1 MNYLTELMECLRPE
15 PTGYGAFDNN
25 DEIEPGTICD
35 YCKSYNNEKPTAR
48 FVMKDLIAGTIEVVD
63 LCNDCINE
71 DAVFLNKKIIDVVI
85 L

>member
-1 MNYLTELMECLRPE
+1 
-15 PTGYGAFDNN
+15 
-25 DEIEPGTICD
+25 
-35 YCKSYNNEKPTAR
+35 
-48 FVMKDLIAGTIEVVD
+48 MKDLLTGKVEVTD